1 MLSANI
7 LSSIWKSQILDCDIF
22 IFYMDYNVIDSVLS
36 ISCCLPTSFPPY
48 GNLRSLIVIYSSL
61 IVIYQS
67 FTWTTMSLIQ
77 FFQYHVVCQH
87 PSSILKSQ
95 ILDCDIFIFY
105 MDYNVID
112 SVLSISCCL
121 PTSFPPYGNLRS
133 LIVIYLS
140 FTWTTMS
147 LIQFFQYHVVCQHP
161 FLHMEISDP

>member
-1 MLSANI
+1 MLSAN
-7 LSSIWKSQILDCDIF
+7 
-22 IFYMDYNVIDSVLS
+22 
-36 ISCCLPTSFPPY
+36 TFPPY
-48 GNLRSLIVIYSSL
+48 GNLRSLTVIYSSL